1 MFYLGHCC
9 RGSSHHEKQ
18 VRNARTTHNNRRR
31 IFDMQRLR
39 IIQCGT
45 GVAGKQALRAILENR
60 SLHLVGLFVHSAE
73 NRGRRATELAGISS
87 TDETPAA
94 TDCFAEI
101 LALQADAV
109 CYMMLMPDVEQIC
122 ALLAS
127 GKNVVTTAG
136 LMLPAWH
143 SAAVQ
148 AQLDAACESGNS
160 SFYVSGIN
168 PGWVDEILPLTMSV
182 LCRRIE
188 QIHIREYA
196 DCSKYPAPHILNVM
210 GFGRPLADVQNGSLP
225 DLAIMREF
233 FQQSVAALAH
243 GLELKLDEVR
253 ESRDFIFS
261 GHAYDIAAGH
271 IPQGTIAGQR
281 WRWVGISGGV
291 ERIVQETFW
300 ITALDLGPGW
310 PGSGETTND
319 TQWCVTIE
327 GSPSLR
333 CTFEPRYS
341 FLDRA
346 LAAAPDYNPSG
357 LATAMA
363 AVNSLQPVAAARA
376 GTLTSADLPLPRSW
390 QFPFGA
396 HHA

>member
-1 MFYLGHCC
+1 
-9 RGSSHHEKQ
+9 
-18 VRNARTTHNNRRR
+18 
-31 IFDMQRLR
+31 
-39 IIQCGT
+39 
-45 GVAGKQALRAILENR
+45 
-60 SLHLVGLFVHSAE
+60 
-73 NRGRRATELAGISS
+73 
-87 TDETPAA
+87 
-94 TDCFAEI
+94 
-101 LALQADAV
+101 
-109 CYMMLMPDVEQIC
+109 MPDVEQIC

-136 LMLPAWH
+136 LMLPSWH

-148 AQLDAACESGNS
+148 AQLDAACLRGNS
-160 SFYVSGIN
+160 SLYVSGIN
-168 PGWVDEILPLTMSV
+168 PGWVDEILPLTMSA

-210 GFGRPLADVQNGSLP
+210 GFGRPLADIQDGKLP

-243 GLELKLDEVR
+243 GLELKLDEVK

-261 GHAYDIAAGH
+261 ERAYDIAAGH
-271 IPQGTIAGQR
+271 IPRGTIAGQR
-281 WRWVGISGGV
+281 WRWIGISDGI
-291 ERIVQETFW
+291 ERIKQETFW
-300 ITALDLGPGW
+300 ITAFDLGPGW
-310 PGSGETTND
+310 PSSGEITND

-327 GSPSLR
+327 GTPSLR

-363 AVNSLQPVAAARA
+363 AVNSLQPVAAARP
-376 GTLTSADLPLPRSW
+376 GTLTSADLPLPRSR
-390 QFPFGA
+390 QFPLGA
-396 HHA
+396 PRA

>member
-1 MFYLGHCC
+1 
-9 RGSSHHEKQ
+9 
-18 VRNARTTHNNRRR
+18 
-31 IFDMQRLR
+31 MQRLR
-39 IIQCGT
+39 VIQCGT
-45 GVAGKQALRAILENR
+45 GVAGKQALRAILDNPA
-60 SLHLVGLFVHSAE
+60 LQLTGLFVHSAE
-73 NRGRRATELAGISS
+73 NRGRNAGELAGMI
-87 TDETPAA
+87 DADCGVAA
-94 TDCFAEI
+94 TDRFDEI
-101 LALQADAV
+101 LALDADAV
-109 CYMMLMPDVEQIC
+109 CYMMLMPDVSQIC

-143 SAAVQ
+143 SATVQ
-148 AQLDAACESGNS
+148 AQLDTACRDGNS
-160 SFYVSGIN
+160 SLYVCGIN
-168 PGWVDEILPLTMSV
+168 PGWVDEILPLTMSA

-210 GFGRPLADVQNGSLP
+210 GFGHSIEDVQNGKLP

-253 ESRDFIFS
+253 ESRDFIYS
-261 GHAYDIAAGH
+261 ERAYDIAAGH

-281 WRWVGISGGV
+281 WRWIGIAGGV

-300 ITALDLGPGW
+300 ITAFDLGPGW
-310 PGSGETTND
+310 PKSGETAND
-319 TQWCVTIE
+319 TQWQVTIE
-327 GSPSLR
+327 GTPSLR

-341 FLDRA
+341 FLDHA
-346 LAAAPDYNPSG
+346 LAGTPDYNPSG

-376 GTLTSADLPLPRSW
+376 GTLTSADLPLPRSH

-396 HHA
+396 HNS

>member
-1 MFYLGHCC
+1 MP
-9 RGSSHHEKQ
+9 
-18 VRNARTTHNNRRR
+18 
-31 IFDMQRLR
+31 RLR

-45 GVAGKQALRAILENR
+45 GVAGKQALRAILDNNALE
-60 SLHLVGLFVHSAE
+60 LVGLLVNSPA
-73 NRGRRATELAGISS
+73 NVGRT
-87 TDETPAA
+87 AA
-94 TDCFAEI
+94 TLADMPDATGQVIATDNFEQI
-101 LALQADAV
+101 LQLNADAV
-109 CYMMLMPDVEQIC
+109 CYMMLMPNLEQIC

-136 LMLPAWH
+136 LIFPAQH
-143 SAAVQ
+143 SIENQ
-148 AQLDAACESGNS
+148 RRLDRACRSGNS

-182 LCRRIE
+182 LCRHIE

-210 GFGRPLADVQNGSLP
+210 GFGRPLDDIQNGKLP

-233 FQQSVAALAH
+233 FQQSIAALAH
-243 GLELKLDEVR
+243 GLELKLDEIK
-253 ESRDFIFS
+253 ETRDFIFS
-261 GHAYDIAAGH
+261 QHAYDIKAGH
-271 IPQGTIAGQR
+271 IPKGTIAGQR
-281 WRWVGISGGV
+281 WRWIGISNGI

-300 ITALDLGPGW
+300 ITAFDLGEGW
-310 PGSGETTND
+310 PKTGETQND

-327 GSPSLR
+327 GQPSLR

-346 LAAAPDYNPSG
+346 LATQPAYNPSG

-363 AVNSLQPVAAARA
+363 AVNSLIPVTEARP
-376 GTLTSADLPLPRSW
+376 GTLTSIDLPLPRCR
-390 QFPFGA
+390 QL
-396 HHA
+396 

>member
-1 MFYLGHCC
+1 M
-9 RGSSHHEKQ
+9 R
-18 VRNARTTHNNRRR
+18 
-31 IFDMQRLR
+31 RLR
-39 IIQCGT
+39 IIHCGT
-45 GVAGKQALRAILENR
+45 GVAGRQALKAILANPALE
-60 SLHLVGLFVHSAE
+60 LTGLYVHSAV
-73 NRGRRATELAGISS
+73 NAGRPAVDLAGSDARCDVI
-87 TDETPAA
+87 A
-94 TDCFAEI
+94 TDDFARI
-101 LALQADAV
+101 LQTEAEAV
-109 CYMMLMPDVEQIC
+109 CYMMLMPDVGQIC

-143 SAAVQ
+143 SRETQ
-148 AQLDAACESGNS
+148 ARLDAACAQGDS

-168 PGWVDEILPLTMSV
+168 PGWVDEILPLTMSA

-196 DCSKYPAPHILNVM
+196 DCAKYPAPHILNVM
-210 GFGRPLADVQNGSLP
+210 GFGHSLDDVQSGRLP

-243 GLELKLDEVR
+243 GLQLRLDEIR

-261 GHAYDIAAGH
+261 ERAYDIAAGH
-271 IPQGTIAGQR
+271 IPAGTIAGQR
-281 WRWVGISGGV
+281 WRWTGIADGR

-300 ITALDLGPGW
+300 ITAFDLGPDW
-310 PGSGETTND
+310 PRSGEIDND
-319 TQWCVTIE
+319 TQWRVTIE
-327 GSPSLR
+327 GEPSLR

-346 LAAAPDYNPSG
+346 VAAAPDYNPSG

-363 AVNSLQPVAAARA
+363 AVNSLAPVVAARA
-376 GTLTSADLPLPRSW
+376 GTLTTVDLPLPRSR
-390 QFPFGA
+390 QFPFA
-396 HHA
+396 NATP